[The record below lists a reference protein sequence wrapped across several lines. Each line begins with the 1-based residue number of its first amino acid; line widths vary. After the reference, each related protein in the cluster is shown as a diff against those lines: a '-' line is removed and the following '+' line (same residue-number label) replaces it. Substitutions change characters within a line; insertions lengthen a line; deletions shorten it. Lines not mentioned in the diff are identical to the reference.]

1 MTVNRIQ
8 SHKGEHERMPAK
20 RDRFVSSKK
29 GKALLKGSGAVALL
43 KPDWAKENE
52 IRCGKTKAGVF
63 LYSVLD
69 IAAYVERIAQER
81 ADSALESDAVRAWRF
96 VVDQASADDNSVA
109 ETWANGHL
117 LTAIAESATD
127 ILDIGAITLE

>member
-1 MTVNRIQ
+1 
-8 SHKGEHERMPAK
+8 MPAK

-29 GKALLKGSGAVALL
+29 AKALLKGTGAVALL
-43 KPDWAKENE
+43 KPEFAKANE

-69 IAAYVERIAQER
+69 IAKYAERIAQER
-81 ADSALESDAVRAWRF
+81 QDSALESDDVRAWRF

-109 ETWANGHL
+109 ETWANAHL
-117 LTAIAESATD
+117 LTAIAESNTD
-127 ILDIGAITLE
+127 ILGVDAITLE